1 MVKERQGLLWRK
13 KRCLLNQL
21 RQQPECDYILTAYN
35 KIGKDAIVSAEYKK
49 QLIEK
54 KVKEYDKA
62 QAQKL
67 RFSPKVLNE
76 IKAEFPLGIYLPK
89 EEIKQ
94 RLEVIYCEN
103 GINFKVTQETIKE
116 YYDCNLSGSKEK
128 PSFKLNFF
136 KF

>member
-1 MVKERQGLLWRK
+1 M
-13 KRCLLNQL
+13 
-21 RQQPECDYILTAYN
+21 
-35 KIGKDAIVSAEYKK
+35 SAGYKK
-49 QLIEK
+49 QFIEK

-62 QAQKL
+62 QAKKL

-128 PSFKLNFF
+128 PSFKLKFLQVLGGMFF
-136 KF
+136 GCGHIGAFFVKDLPLS

>member
-1 MVKERQGLLWRK
+1 M
-13 KRCLLNQL
+13 
-21 RQQPECDYILTAYN
+21 
-35 KIGKDAIVSAEYKK
+35 IGKDEIVSAEYKK